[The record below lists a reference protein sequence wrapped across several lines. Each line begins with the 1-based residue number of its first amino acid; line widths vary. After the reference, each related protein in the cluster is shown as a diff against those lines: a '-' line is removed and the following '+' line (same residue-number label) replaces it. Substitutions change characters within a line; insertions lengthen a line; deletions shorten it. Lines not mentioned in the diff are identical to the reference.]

1 MSTLARAL
9 CAGMRRDVM
18 TAMVA
23 AAGISLALGAA
34 VARIPH
40 AELLIL
46 VMGLLGLLAAAI
58 ARFGRLGLPLLLLVV
73 TPLIPVVSGV
83 YGQPRSYAGI
93 DGSTARTF
101 GVAALAAVA
110 ALLVYQGA
118 AARRTRLVLVRAVL
132 ITMAVVGM
140 ASALFT
146 SAGSA
151 DFLKLAS
158 QSAGQPILYALMF
171 TIFVGVL
178 SRDRGAEEKLLMAW
192 CLATI
197 GEGLIVAAQLGSG
210 AAYDPVRGITRAQGT
225 MGADA
230 LGAFAMFGVFGA
242 VSLHRV
248 ASRNW
253 TRRLAIVGVVAGMGA
268 LFASLS
274 RGSVIALAVGLAIL
288 VISRPPKSPHR
299 KRGAGVILLVVLAA
313 MSIYLTHGL
322 WEKRLGA
329 STTAGFDRPAT
340 WVGGLRLAE
349 DHPAVGVG
357 AAHLVEVI
365 SSSSRYSDT
374 NFGVNGAV
382 PHNSW
387 LFVTAANGVA
397 YGVLLA
403 ILAIMLALAVARRT
417 RRADDRYL
425 LAGLTAVGLV
435 FFVNNL
441 FDHPEIMLY
450 VVLAASVLT
459 TAGRTG
465 AHSGSSA

>member
-1 MSTLARAL
+1 
-9 CAGMRRDVM
+9 
-18 TAMVA
+18 
-23 AAGISLALGAA
+23 
-34 VARIPH
+34 
-40 AELLIL
+40 
-46 VMGLLGLLAAAI
+46 
-58 ARFGRLGLPLLLLVV
+58 
-73 TPLIPVVSGV
+73 
-83 YGQPRSYAGI
+83 
-93 DGSTARTF
+93 
-101 GVAALAAVA
+101 LAAVA
-110 ALLVYQGA
+110 ALLVCQGA
-118 AARRTRLVLVRAVL
+118 AARRPRLVLARTVL
-132 ITMAVVGM
+132 ITLAVVGLV
-140 ASALFT
+140 SALFT
-146 SAGSA
+146 SAGST

-178 SRDRGAEEKLLMAW
+178 RRDDGAEEKLLTAW
-192 CLATI
+192 CLAI
-197 GEGLIVAAQLGSG
+197 VGEGLIVAGQLGSG

-242 VSLHRV
+242 VSLHKI
-248 ASRNW
+248 ASTKWARC
-253 TRRLAIVGVVAGMGA
+253 LAIVAAVAGMGA

-274 RGSVIALAVGLAIL
+274 RGSVIALAVGMAIL
-288 VISRPPKSPHR
+288 VISRPPKSLHR

-313 MSIYLTHGL
+313 TSIYMTHGL

-357 AAHLVEVI
+357 GTHIVEVI

-397 YGVLLA
+397 YGVLLV
-403 ILAIMLALAVARRT
+403 ILAVVLALAVARRT

-435 FFVNNL
+435 FLVNNL

-450 VVLAASVLT
+450 VVLATSVLA
-459 TAGRTG
+459 TAGRPA
-465 AHSGSSA
+465 AHSRSRT